1 MFGTVQLWGGAAS
14 PKFDAQALRPVLRR
28 MARAARAHF
37 ATDQVEIVLHDGDDA
52 FRCGADGVLEL
63 VLDAGAETLFETPLW
78 SCSKDRN
85 GELGFVDAGFVASAP
100 VMFGGEGRRGRL
112 TVICAEPPQDDA
124 DLAEVLA
131 DLAEGVATAAER
143 LYSDRVSDY
152 ARAEAD
158 AAEQLLF
165 NLMASAP
172 VALAVTDGEL
182 RLMHSSPRWREEFGL
197 EGREIHG
204 EALSELLPDIFLRW
218 GERVRACL
226 EGEVLKGERVR
237 FQTADGRH
245 IWARVEVGPWRTP
258 DGAIGGLMLLSQD
271 ISDLVDALD
280 RAQRSEGR
288 MRLATELSEIHVY
301 ELDYK
306 ARQLL
311 SIGAEDTFFN
321 QRLTYDDLYRNVWV
335 SVHPDDR
342 AMAQAAW
349 EHHRATGEPYRV
361 EYRVARDDGQEV
373 WAYSTSELI
382 TDESG
387 RPLRLVGALQNIT
400 SRKRAEVEMAQAR
413 DAAEAANRA
422 KSEFLANMSHEIR
435 TPMNGVIGM
444 NALLLRS
451 ELSAEQRKYAE
462 AVQSSAE
469 SLLSIINDILDVSKL
484 EAGKVELEAIDFKL
498 TSLVEDVAELLAPRA
513 AEKALEIA
521 CYLDDGAQG
530 GFTGDPTRLRQILL
544 NLVSNA
550 VKFTERGFVAIE
562 VKSQVGEQGR
572 RGLRIEVADTGP
584 GLSPEAKLGLFQKFH
599 QADGSITR
607 KFGGTGLGLS
617 ICRQLAELMGG
628 QIGVSDRPGGGCIF
642 WLELELPIADLA
654 EEGAAPN
661 NPNGLRGARILI
673 VDDIPLNRDIFR
685 RQLEAEG
692 AMVEEAADGPHALTQ
707 LSAAREA
714 GRPFDIVLLDHMM
727 PVMAGDEVARRI
739 RQDQDDPQPRIVV
752 ASSMGAPSRQD
763 LEAWPALD
771 GFLTKPVRQ
780 HVLTETLSRLGS
792 RCPWSGLDQQAFLAA
807 PAEPV
812 APQEATAL
820 VEPASVRILLAE
832 DNEINTLLTRTLLEG
847 MGCEVVCVVNGALA
861 VAAMAEGGFDLVL
874 MDMQMPVMDG
884 LEATR
889 RIRAMGGLPSQVPIV
904 AMTANAMR
912 SDQDACYAAGMT
924 DFVSKP
930 IHTETFL
937 TTVARNLDAAA
948 EGALKLMGSAA

>member
-14 PKFDAQALRPVLRR
+14 PKFDALALRPVLRR
-28 MARAARAHF
+28 MAQAARAHF
-37 ATDQVEIVLHDGDDA
+37 NADQVEIVLHDGDDA
-52 FRCGADGVLEL
+52 FRCGADGLLEL
-63 VLDAGAETLFETPLW
+63 VLDAGSEDLFSAPLW

-85 GELGFVDAGFVASAP
+85 AELGFGAAAFVASAP
-100 VMFGGEGRRGRL
+100 VAFGGQGRRGRL
-112 TVICAEPPQDDA
+112 TVTCASAPAAEVDLTEILS
-124 DLAEVLA
+124 DLA
-131 DLAEGVATAAER
+131 DGVATAAER
-143 LYSDRVSDY
+143 LYSDRASDY

-172 VALAVTDGEL
+172 VALAVTDRDL

-197 EGREIHG
+197 AGREIHG
-204 EALSELLPDIFLRW
+204 ESLGDLLPDIFVRW

-226 EGEVLKGERVR
+226 DGDTLKGERVR
-237 FQTADGRH
+237 FQTADGRQ

-258 DGAIGGLMLLSQD
+258 DGAVGGLMLLSQD

-301 ELDYK
+301 ELDYR

-321 QRLTYDDLYRNVWV
+321 QRLTYEDLYRNVWV

-342 AMAQAAW
+342 DMARAAW
-349 EHHRATGEPYRV
+349 EHHQATGEPYRV

-382 TDESG
+382 TDENG

-451 ELSAEQRKYAE
+451 DLSPDQRKYAE

-484 EAGKVELEAIDFKL
+484 EAGKVDLESIGFSL
-498 TSLVEDVAELLAPRA
+498 TGLVEDVAELMAPRA
-513 AEKALEIA
+513 AEKHLEVA

-562 VKSQVGEQGR
+562 VKSQPAAKGR
-572 RGLRIEVADTGP
+572 RALRIEVADTGP
-584 GLSPEAKLGLFQKFH
+584 GLSAEAKLGLFQKFH

-607 KFGGTGLGLS
+607 RFGGTGLGLS

-628 QIGVSDRPGGGCIF
+628 RIGVTDRPGGGCIF
-642 WLELELPIADLA
+642 WLELELPIAELA
-654 EEGAAPN
+654 EARPAPR
-661 NPNGLRGARILI
+661 NPNGLRGARILV

-685 RQLEAEG
+685 RQLETEG
-692 AMVEEAADGPHALTQ
+692 AIVVESADGPAALAQ
-707 LSAAREA
+707 LACAHDAE
-714 GRPFDIVLLDHMM
+714 RPFDIVLLDHMM
-727 PVMAGDEVARRI
+727 PGMAGDEVARRI
-739 RQDQDDPQPRIVV
+739 RALDAHHQPRIVI
-752 ASSMGAPSRQD
+752 ASSMGAPSGQE
-763 LEAWPALD
+763 LQAWPALD

-780 HVLTETLSRLGS
+780 HVLTETLSQLGS
-792 RCPWSGLDQQAFLAA
+792 RCPWSGLDQQAFDVDPAIAPEAAA
-807 PAEPV
+807 P
-812 APQEATAL
+812 
-820 VEPASVRILLAE
+820 VEPQSVRILLAE
-832 DNEINTLLTRTLLEG
+832 DNEINTLLTCTLLES

-861 VAAMAEGGFDLVL
+861 VQAMTDGLFDLVL

-889 RIRAMGGLPSQVPIV
+889 RIRALGGAASQVPIV
-904 AMTANAMR
+904 AMTANAMQ

-930 IHTETFL
+930 IHPETFL
-937 TTVARNLDAAA
+937 STVARNLDAAL
-948 EGALKLMGSAA
+948 EGTLKLVGSAA

>member
-1 MFGTVQLWGGAAS
+1 MSGTVQLWGGAAS
-14 PKFDAQALRPVLRR
+14 PKFDALALRPVLRR
-28 MARAARAHF
+28 MAQAARAHF
-37 ATDQVEIVLHDGDDA
+37 DADHVEIVLHDGDDA
-52 FRCGADGVLEL
+52 FRCGADGVLGL
-63 VLDAGAETLFETPLW
+63 LLDAGSEDLFSAPLW
-78 SCSKDRN
+78 SCSKERN
-85 GELGFVDAGFVASAP
+85 AELGFGEAAFVASAP
-100 VMFGGEGRRGRL
+100 VAFGGQGRRGRL
-112 TVICAEPPQDDA
+112 TVTCASPRATDTE
-124 DLAEVLA
+124 LAEILA
-131 DLAEGVATAAER
+131 DLADGVATAAER
-143 LYSDRVSDY
+143 LYSDRASDY

-172 VALAVTDGEL
+172 VALAVTDCDL
-182 RLMHSSPRWREEFGL
+182 RLMHSSPRWREEYGL
-197 EGREIHG
+197 TGREIHG
-204 EALSELLPDIFLRW
+204 ESLGDLLPDIFVRW
-218 GERVRACL
+218 GDRVRACL
-226 EGEVLKGERVR
+226 DGETLRGERVR
-237 FQTADGRH
+237 FRTADGRQ

-258 DGAIGGLMLLSQD
+258 DGKIGGLMLLSQD

-321 QRLTYDDLYRNVWV
+321 QRLTYEDLYRNIWT

-382 TDESG
+382 TDEND

-451 ELSAEQRKYAE
+451 DLSPEQRKYAE

-484 EAGKVELEAIDFKL
+484 EAGKVDLEAIDFNL

-513 AEKALEIA
+513 AEKSLEVA

-562 VKSQVGEQGR
+562 VKSQAGEQGR
-572 RGLRIEVADTGP
+572 RALRIEVADTGP

-617 ICRQLAELMGG
+617 ICRQLAELMDG
-628 QIGVSDRPGGGCIF
+628 QIGVNDRPGGGCVF
-642 WLELELPIADLA
+642 WLELELPVAELADD
-654 EEGAAPN
+654 GAAPI
-661 NPNGLRGARILI
+661 NPNGLRGARILV
-673 VDDIPLNRDIFR
+673 VDDIALNRDIFR

-692 AMVEEAADGPHALTQ
+692 AMVEEAADGPRALTQ
-707 LSAAREA
+707 LKSACEA

-739 RQDQDDPQPRIVV
+739 RQGQGDHQPRIVV
-752 ASSMGAPSRQD
+752 ASSMGAPSHQD
-763 LEAWPALD
+763 LKAWPALD

-780 HVLTETLSRLGS
+780 HLLTDTLGRLGS
-792 RCPWSGLDQQAFLAA
+792 RCPWSGLDQQAFLAN
-807 PAEPV
+807 PADAVAADEAV
-812 APQEATAL
+812 AP

-832 DNEINTLLTRTLLEG
+832 DNEINTLLTCTLLEG
-847 MGCEVVCVVNGALA
+847 MGYEVVCVVNGALA
-861 VAAMAEGGFDLVL
+861 VEAVVQGQFDLIL

-889 RIRAMGGLPSQVPIV
+889 RIRALGGAASQVPIV
-904 AMTANAMR
+904 AMTANAMQ
-912 SDQDACYAAGMT
+912 SDQDACYGAGMT

-930 IHTETFL
+930 IHPETFL
-937 TTVARNLDAAA
+937 TTVARNLDGAA